1 MPNPYLHHVLK
12 KKDSIRYKSRFS
24 QKLDQ
29 FTDSRLYRM
38 TYIGVPLIVGGLAVK
53 SEDDHFRSLRNDYLP
68 RFHHHADD
76 YLQYAPAAVMLEMK
90 NLQLNMLYQGCRSI
104 KEKRG
109 RIRKLGGGFSREEMA
124 SASFRELAIHLWMA

>member
-1 MPNPYLHHVLK
+1 MPNPYVHHVLK

-38 TYIGVPLIVGGLAVK
+38 TYLGVPLIVAGFAVK

-68 RFHHHADD
+68 RFNHHADD
-76 YLQYAPAAVMLEMK
+76 CLQYAPAAVMLEMK
-90 NLQLNMLYQGCRSI
+90 KFTTQYALQ
-104 KEKRG
+104 
-109 RIRKLGGGFSREEMA
+109 EEQA
-124 SASFRELAIHLWMA
+124 HEGKARRHPQTWRLTQS

>member
-38 TYIGVPLIVGGLAVK
+38 TYLGVPLIVAGFAVK

-90 NLQLNMLYQGCRSI
+90 KFTTQYALPRVPEHSGKARPHPQTWR
-104 KEKRG
+104 
-109 RIRKLGGGFSREEMA
+109 RIQS
-124 SASFRELAIHLWMA
+124 